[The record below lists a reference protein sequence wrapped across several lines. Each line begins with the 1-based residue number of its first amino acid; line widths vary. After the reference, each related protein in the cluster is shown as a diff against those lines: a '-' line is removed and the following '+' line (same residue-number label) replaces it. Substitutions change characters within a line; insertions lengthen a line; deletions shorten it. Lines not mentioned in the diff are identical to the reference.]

1 MKFLVIRFSSIGDI
15 VLTTPVIRV
24 LKKQFP
30 NSEIHYVT
38 KQSNALLVNNNPYI
52 DKVYLLEDNLRN
64 LINKLKQEN
73 YDFVIDLHR
82 NLRSLIIKISL
93 GRKSFSFSKLN
104 FKKWLLVNF
113 KKDRLP
119 NIHIVDRYLNT
130 LREFKV
136 ENDNDGLDFFIPDN
150 VNVSRISHINKPYVV
165 LVLGAN
171 HYTKRIPLDKLIYL
185 SNSIDKQIIA
195 LGGNTESNIGERLSI
210 ESPNVL
216 NLCGKLDIYQSARVL
231 QNASLV
237 VTGDTGLMHIS
248 SALKKNII
256 SVWGNT
262 VPEFGMFPYFA
273 GEKSAIFEVNNL
285 KCRPCSKIGFQSCP
299 KKHFHCMN
307 RIDYESMISYINSI
321 DN

>member
-1 MKFLVIRFSSIGDI
+1 VKFLIIRFSSIGDI
-15 VLTTPVIRV
+15 ILTTPVIRM

-30 NSEIHYVT
+30 HSEIHYVT

-52 DKVYLLEDNLRN
+52 DKVHLLEDSLHN
-64 LINKLKQEN
+64 LIDKLKQES
-73 YDFVIDLHR
+73 YDFIIDLHR
-82 NLRSLIIKISL
+82 NFRSLIIKICL
-93 GRKSFSFSKLN
+93 GKKSFSFSKLN
-104 FKKWLLVNF
+104 FRKWLLVNF
-113 KKDRLP
+113 KKDCLP
-119 NIHIVDRYLNT
+119 NVHIVDRYLDT
-130 LREFKV
+130 LKKFKV
-136 ENDNDGLDFFIPDN
+136 ESDNNGLDFFIPSDIDIGQIN
-150 VNVSRISHINKPYVV
+150 HINEAYVV

-171 HYTKRIPLDKLIYL
+171 HYTKRMPFDKLVYL
-185 SNSIDKQIIA
+185 SNSIDKQLIA
-195 LGGNTESNIGERLSI
+195 LGGNAESDIGKKLSI
-210 ESPNVL
+210 ESSNVL
-216 NLCGKLDIYQSARVL
+216 NLCGKLDIYQSAKVL

-237 VTGDTGLMHIS
+237 ITGDTGLMHIS

-307 RIDYESMISYINSI
+307 GIDYGSIISYINSI